1 MQVEEGRIGRVFV
14 IRLEHG
20 EELPECIENLA
31 ADKAVSHAQAILIGG
46 IDQGQVVA
54 GPRNSNQRPP
64 EAIALP
70 IDGAHELLAVGIL
83 APDEEGRP
91 RFHIHAALG
100 RCGNTKTGCLRL
112 GVKTWVMAE
121 VILYEL
127 LDVKA
132 IRVKEP
138 DTGFQ
143 VLQPAAS

>member
-1 MQVEEGRIGRVFV
+1 MQFEEGRIGRVFV

-20 EELPECIENLA
+20 EGLPECIENLA
-31 ADKAVSHAQAILIGG
+31 AAKAVSHAQAILIGG

-54 GPRNSNQRPP
+54 GPRHSNQRPP
-64 EAIALP
+64 EAMVLP

-83 APDEEGRP
+83 APDEDGRP
-91 RFHIHAALG
+91 PFHVHAALG

-112 GVKTWVMAE
+112 GVRTWVMAE

-132 IRVKEP
+132 TRVLEP
-138 DTGFQ
+138 DTGLA
-143 VLQPAAS
+143 VLQPSES